1 MATTTRQKTVD
12 FICGLMR
19 HNSDALGFIPSTAI
33 AGRWVEQG
41 TYILQK
47 NRFGKPVGFLLH
59 GNVND
64 DHTMYIHMAC
74 IEINKRNR
82 GFGKAAVAHLIK
94 RALRGR
100 ARTILLRCASDL
112 DAVSFWQSCG
122 FTPIGVTPG
131 GTRRQRTII
140 QYEMTLPQ
148 TPRRLD
154 SGRLRDGLRPNG

>member
-1 MATTTRQKTVD
+1 MKHRMDPTE

-33 AGRWVEQG
+33 AGRWVKQG

-64 DHTMYIHMAC
+64 DKTLYIHMAC
-74 IEINKRNR
+74 VEIDKRNR
-82 GFGKAAVAHLIK
+82 GFGKSAVAQLVK
-94 RALRGR
+94 RAMQGG

-122 FTPIGVTPG
+122 FIPIAVTPG

-140 QYEMTLPQ
+140 QYEMTLPAA
-148 TPRRLD
+148 PRKLD
-154 SGRLRDGLRPNG
+154 SGPRREALRPNV